1 VDFAVFRPVQNTT
14 HLSRRRA
21 PPPALEC
28 PGECSATAQV
38 VQSSTSTHTATRGTF
53 GNVLFLDVKQTAS
66 ARTVMFLFHE
76 TNTSKSASVV
86 KHIGTELP
94 FLALSL
100 LQLCSLPAATQGRR
114 AGYRW
119 AANFQRPKNLRSSAR
134 SWRSSSSMK
143 AAKESAVFTVV
154 PVHRRTTEPRDAVED
169 GLYVGIG
176 EQQWAFVRQGAW
188 PRRSRPK

>member
-1 VDFAVFRPVQNTT
+1 MDFAVFRPVQNTT

-66 ARTVMFLFHE
+66 ARTVMFFLPPPLSGGIGSREAVMFLFHE

-100 LQLCSLPAATQGRR
+100 SCSCALSPRQLKVAEQVTDGRR
-114 AGYRW
+114 TFKG
-119 AANFQRPKNLRSSAR
+119 
-134 SWRSSSSMK
+134 
-143 AAKESAVFTVV
+143 
-154 PVHRRTTEPRDAVED
+154 RR
-169 GLYVGIG
+169 I
-176 EQQWAFVRQGAW
+176 
-188 PRRSRPK
+188 